1 MLTERSTLTDRYVWA
16 VTRSLPADQ
25 IDDVAR
31 ELRATIADA
40 VDGRLEALPRLDHA
54 TVERQIIEEM
64 GAPER
69 LAASYGGRPQMLI
82 GPGLFPEYVALLKV
96 LYPIVLPLAL
106 AGYVIAN
113 LVDGEAS
120 LGAIVGGGAGLVF
133 EVAVHIGFWVTLVFA
148 LLDRS
153 RPEEERGRPMQQWSA
168 GSLSAVPQRR
178 QVSWVEAAFGIFFEL
193 VLLGLLVDQFGWVN
207 LLPGTIQVLNPDL
220 ALHWELALVALTVG
234 LLAREVVKLRT
245 GWWTVSLAATNV
257 ALQVASA
264 TVLVYL
270 AFGDRLLN
278 ADLPAHLHE
287 QFGWGTDWSL
297 PSAIV
302 VVVLAGVCV
311 WDALDGVLKLRQAG
325 RLRAVAAAS

>member
-1 MLTERSTLTDRYVWA
+1 MLTEHSTLTDRYVWA

-25 IDDVAR
+25 VDDVAR

-40 VDGRLEALPRLDHA
+40 VDGRLETLPQLDRA

-69 LAASYGGRPQMLI
+69 LAASYGGRPQVLI
-82 GPGLFPEYVALLKV
+82 GPGLFPEYVALLKTLV
-96 LYPIVLPLAL
+96 PIILPLVAI
-106 AGYVIAN
+106 GFVIAQ
-113 LVDGEAS
+113 LIDGES
-120 LGAIVGGGAGLVF
+120 GIGTLVGGTVGLVI

-153 RPEEERGRPMQQWSA
+153 RPEEERDRPMQAWSA
-168 GSLSAVPQRR
+168 SSLSAVPHRR
-178 QVSWVEAAFGIFFEL
+178 QVSWVEAGFGILFEL
-193 VLLGLLVDQFGWVN
+193 VLLALLADQFGWVD
-207 LLPGTIQVLNPDL
+207 LLPGSIQVLNGDL
-220 ALHWELALVALTVG
+220 SLHWQLALVASTVG

-245 GWWTVSLAATNV
+245 GWWTVSLAAANV

-264 TVLVYL
+264 TVLAYL
-270 AFGDRLLN
+270 ALDNRLLN
-278 ADLPAHLHE
+278 ADLPAHLHDE
-287 QFGWGTDWSL
+287 FGWGTDWSL

-302 VVVLAGVCV
+302 IVVLVGVCV

-325 RLRAVAAAS
+325 RLRAIAASS